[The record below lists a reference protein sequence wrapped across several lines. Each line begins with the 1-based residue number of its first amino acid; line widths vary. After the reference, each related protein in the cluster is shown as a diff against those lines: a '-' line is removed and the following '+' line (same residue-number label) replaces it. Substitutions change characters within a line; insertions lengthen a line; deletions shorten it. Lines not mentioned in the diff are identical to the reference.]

1 MKYIICGL
9 EHIGVRIAEALLD
22 LKTDVTVITLN
33 KNESSVFLIRDRVT
47 NYVEGDARNIE
58 TLKLAGIDSTDYV
71 LIFTSNEIKNIEIN
85 GKVKEVNPSVK
96 TALLIKH
103 LSYAK
108 IVEQGFDVNCVFH
121 LPSMVSLPIVSACIH
136 KNILH
141 TLRGDDRN
149 YYFGHINS
157 TEYPFLINKTIKEIE
172 ETYGIK
178 VINYISPNEQPF
190 CEISDHHLVKE
201 GSLIYLTTKEKH
213 FDHSDFIIKHKHH
226 SALITETSRQIS
238 FLKGFTIPANIR
250 KVIVMYLLLIIL
262 SIFIFSVFSGFSI
275 INAFYFVITTTST
288 VGYGDFNLQNAPF
301 WVKLYGC
308 FVMLAGAALLA
319 TLFSVITDNI
329 ISRRLG
335 GYVGLYNRK
344 IKDHVIIA
352 GMGSIGLD
360 VVRHLMKMG
369 VKILVIE
376 KNPDNPNIPL
386 LRNKIP
392 VLIGDSS
399 EQRVLMKAGIKQAKT
414 LAALIDNDLNNINI
428 ILKGNSLKSDLNTV
442 ARIFSHELHK
452 KAATT
457 FQIDNVISVSSIA
470 VPYIICHLIEKNII
484 WAGYLNTNIYALYS
498 LNLSNYPV
506 IIGLN
511 KHQLM
516 QSHSIC
522 SVLVKRDHD
531 LLPVTDETI
540 FEENDHVFMFSSY
553 EALNIIAGKN
563 KSKN

>member
-9 EHIGVRIAEALLD
+9 EHVGVRIAETLLD
-22 LKTDVTVITLN
+22 LKNEVTVITLN

-47 NYVEGDARNIE
+47 NYVEGDARSIE
-58 TLKLAGIDSTDYV
+58 TLKLAGIDKADYV

-85 GKVKEVNPSVK
+85 CKVKELNPQAK

-141 TLRGDDRN
+141 TLKGGDGN

-157 TEYPFLINKTIKEIE
+157 VEYPFLGNKTIKEIE
-172 ETYGIK
+172 EAYGIK
-178 VINYISPNEQPF
+178 VISYIAGIEQPF
-190 CEISDHHLVKE
+190 CEITENLVVKE
-201 GSLIYLTTKEKH
+201 GSLIYLTTREKH
-213 FDHSDFIIKHKHH
+213 FEHHDFIIRHKHH
-226 SALITETSRQIS
+226 SGLITDSSSPIS
-238 FLKGFTIPANIR
+238 FLKKLSIPAGIR
-250 KVIVMYLLLIIL
+250 NVIVLYLMLISV
-262 SIFIFSVFSGFSI
+262 SIFIFSAFSGFSI
-275 INAFYFVITTTST
+275 INALYFVITTTST

-301 WVKLYGC
+301 WIKLYGC

-329 ISRRLG
+329 ISKRLG

-344 IKDHVIIA
+344 IKDHVIVA

-360 VVRHLMKMG
+360 VVRHLIKMG

-376 KNPDNPNIPL
+376 KNPENPNIPL

-399 EQRVLMKAGIKQAKT
+399 EQKILIKAGIKQAKT

-452 KAATT
+452 KSATT

-484 WAGYLNTNIYALYS
+484 WAGYLNGNIYALYS
-498 LNLSNYPV
+498 LYLLNIPAF
-506 IIGLN
+506 IGLN
-511 KHQLM
+511 KRLLM
-516 QSHSIC
+516 QSYNIC
-522 SVLVKRDHD
+522 AVLVERNHD
-531 LLPVTDETI
+531 LHPVGDETI
-540 FEENDHVFMFSSY
+540 FAENDHVFVFSDY
-553 EALNIIAGKN
+553 EALKGVERDVPM
-563 KSKN
+563 